1 MVCMLTVDL
10 MFNYNI
16 FLLLNN
22 AKVDLETGR
31 NREDLKLMRYFRLDC
46 MRFMVEAVMELPQA
60 CALVAYGVCQ

>member
-1 MVCMLTVDL
+1 MVCMLTDDL

-22 AKVDLETGR
+22 AKLTWRQVV
-31 NREDLKLMRYFRLDC
+31 REDLKLMRYFRLDW

-60 CALVAYGVCQ
+60 CALVACGVCQ